1 MIKLSIESINT
12 KAPYKVKFESEI
24 GSYLFTSDSNIDYLV
39 DFTLDNLVKSDKAY
53 QFVIANVNH
62 KKSPRD
68 KHLKDTVIAIIE
80 EFFVNNNSTILIL
93 YSTDDNKQRARY
105 RLFEHWF
112 KTSSSND
119 MFIMRTA
126 SVIDEYGIENIA
138 SVILRK
144 DNPKKQDVIEEF
156 NLTIGL
162 FQNKP

>member
-1 MIKLSIESINT
+1 MRYSGTESPILS
-12 KAPYKVKFESEI
+12 
-24 GSYLFTSDSNIDYLV
+24 
-39 DFTLDNLVKSDKAY
+39 AY

-68 KHLKDTVIAIIE
+68 KHLKNTVITIIE
-80 EFFVNNNSTILIL
+80 EFLATNNSTILSL
-93 YSTDDNKQRARY
+93 YSTDDNKQRARC

-112 KTSSSND
+112 KTSSCND
-119 MFIMRTA
+119 LFIMRTS

-144 DNPKKQDVIEEF
+144 DNPRKEDIIEEF
-156 NLTIGL
+156 NLTTGL